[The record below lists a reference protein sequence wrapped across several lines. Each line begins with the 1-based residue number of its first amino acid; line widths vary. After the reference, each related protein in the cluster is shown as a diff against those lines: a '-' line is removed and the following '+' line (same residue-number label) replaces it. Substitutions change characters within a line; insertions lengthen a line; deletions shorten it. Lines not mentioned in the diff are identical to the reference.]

1 MRQRVE
7 KGKGNKNPSN
17 PFGDIGGVAVI
28 SFLSILEEV
37 LGKHFQAGVLTDG
50 SGAVAPFP
58 AIMPV
63 VMGARLANH
72 SGGSVRDFHPLPQ
85 CAPWSTWK

>member
-1 MRQRVE
+1 MQRKE
-7 KGKGNKNPSN
+7 KGMGNKNPSN
-17 PFGDIGGVAVI
+17 PFGDIGGVTQI
-28 SFLSILEEV
+28 PFLSILEEV

-50 SGAVAPFP
+50 SGAGTPFP

-63 VMGARLANH
+63 VMGTRLANH

-85 CAPWSTWK
+85 CAPQSTWN